1 MFLRFARNTEPMLDN
16 EKYILKRISLNDENA
31 FRELFRYY
39 YPRAEVFLG
48 KVISSR
54 EDVKDIAQNI
64 FIRVW
69 IMRAILPEINSFGAY
84 LYRMCR
90 NAAIDYVRS
99 RGITVPIPDDFDI
112 ASGDTADQLADARET
127 EMRMSRSVA
136 LLPEKRRKIFIMSR
150 VEGLSNA
157 EIAARLNISP
167 KTVENQITLA
177 LRQLRTIVSAIS
189 LLLVNFFR

>member
-1 MFLRFARNTEPMLDN
+1 MLLYLADMNN
-16 EKYILKRISLNDENA
+16 EKDILKRISLGDENA

-48 KVISSR
+48 KVIYSR
-54 EDVKDIAQNI
+54 EDVRDIAQNI

-69 IMRAILPEINSFGAY
+69 LMRAVLPEINSFGAY

-90 NAAIDYVRS
+90 NAAVDYMRS
-99 RGITVPIPDDFDI
+99 RGVSVPLPDDFDVV
-112 ASGDTADQLADARET
+112 SDSTADQFADARET
-127 EMRMSRSVA
+127 EMRISRSVA
-136 LLPEKRRKIFIMSR
+136 SLPGKRRKIFIMSR

-189 LLLVNFFR
+189 FLLVNFFR

>member
-1 MFLRFARNTEPMLDN
+1 MLLYLADMNN
-16 EKYILKRISLNDENA
+16 EKDILKRISLGDENA

-48 KVISSR
+48 KVIYSR
-54 EDVKDIAQNI
+54 EDIRDIAQNI

-69 IMRAILPEINSFGAY
+69 LMRAVLPEINSFGAY

-90 NAAIDYVRS
+90 NAAVDYMRS
-99 RGITVPIPDDFDI
+99 RGVSVPLPDDFDVV
-112 ASGDTADQLADARET
+112 SDSTADQFADARET
-127 EMRMSRSVA
+127 EMRISRSVA
-136 LLPEKRRKIFIMSR
+136 SLPGKRRKIFIMSR

-189 LLLVNFFR
+189 FLLVNFYR

>member
-1 MFLRFARNTEPMLDN
+1 MLLYLAKMNN
-16 EKYILKRISLNDENA
+16 EKDILKRISLGDENA

-48 KVISSR
+48 KVIYSR
-54 EDVKDIAQNI
+54 EDVRDIAQNI

-69 IMRAILPEINSFGAY
+69 LMRAVLPEINSFGAY

-90 NAAIDYVRS
+90 NAAVDYMRS
-99 RGITVPIPDDFDI
+99 RGVSVPLPDDFDVV
-112 ASGDTADQLADARET
+112 SDSTADQFADARET
-127 EMRMSRSVA
+127 EMRISRSVA
-136 LLPEKRRKIFIMSR
+136 SLPGKRRKIFIMSR

-189 LLLVNFFR
+189 FLLVNFYR

>member
-1 MFLRFARNTEPMLDN
+1 MLLYLTEMNN
-16 EKYILKRISLNDENA
+16 EKDILKRISLGDENA

-39 YPRAEVFLG
+39 FPRAEVFLG
-48 KVISSR
+48 KVIYSR
-54 EDVKDIAQNI
+54 EDVRDIAQNI

-69 IMRAILPEINSFGAY
+69 LMRAVLPEINSFGAY

-90 NAAIDYVRS
+90 NAALDYMRS
-99 RGITVPIPDDFDI
+99 RGGSVPLPDDFDVESDI
-112 ASGDTADQLADARET
+112 TADQFANARET
-127 EMRMSRSVA
+127 EMRISRSVA
-136 LLPEKRRKIFIMSR
+136 SLPGKRRKIFIMSR

>member
-1 MFLRFARNTEPMLDN
+1 MLLYLTEMNN
-16 EKYILKRISLNDENA
+16 EKDILKRISLGDENA

-39 YPRAEVFLG
+39 FPRAEVFLG
-48 KVISSR
+48 KVIYSR
-54 EDVKDIAQNI
+54 EDVRDIAQNI

-69 IMRAILPEINSFGAY
+69 LMRAVLPEINSFGAY

-90 NAAIDYVRS
+90 NAALDYMRS
-99 RGITVPIPDDFDI
+99 RGVSVPLPDDFDVESDI
-112 ASGDTADQLADARET
+112 TADQFANARET
-127 EMRMSRSVA
+127 EMRISRSVA
-136 LLPEKRRKIFIMSR
+136 SLPGKRRKIFIMSR

-189 LLLVNFFR
+189 FLLVNYFR

>member
-1 MFLRFARNTEPMLDN
+1 MDN
-16 EKYILKRISLNDENA
+16 EKDILGRIARSDETA

-54 EDVKDIAQNI
+54 EDVRDIAQNI

-69 IMRAILPEINSFGAY
+69 LMRAILPEINSFGAY

-90 NAAIDYVRS
+90 NAAIDYTRS
-99 RGITVPIPDDFDI
+99 RGVTVPLPDDFDVV
-112 ASGDTADQLADARET
+112 SDSTADQLYDMRET

-136 LLPEKRRKIFIMSR
+136 SLPEKRRKIFIMSR

-157 EIAARLNISP
+157 EIAARLNITP

>member
-1 MFLRFARNTEPMLDN
+1 MLLYLAKMNN
-16 EKYILKRISLNDENA
+16 EKDILKRISLGDENA

-48 KVISSR
+48 KVIYSR
-54 EDVKDIAQNI
+54 EDVRDIAQNI

-69 IMRAILPEINSFGAY
+69 LMRAVLPEINSFGAY

-90 NAAIDYVRS
+90 NAAVDYMRS
-99 RGITVPIPDDFDI
+99 RGVSVPLPDDFDVV
-112 ASGDTADQLADARET
+112 SDSTADQLADARET
-127 EMRMSRSVA
+127 EMRISRSVA
-136 LLPEKRRKIFIMSR
+136 SLPGKRRKIFIMSR

-189 LLLVNFFR
+189 FLLVNFFR

>member
-1 MFLRFARNTEPMLDN
+1 MLLYLAKMNN
-16 EKYILKRISLNDENA
+16 EKDILKRISLGDENA

-48 KVISSR
+48 KVIYSR
-54 EDVKDIAQNI
+54 EDIRDIAQNI

-69 IMRAILPEINSFGAY
+69 LMRAVLPEINSFGAY

-90 NAAIDYVRS
+90 NAAVDYMRS
-99 RGITVPIPDDFDI
+99 RGVSVPLPDDFDVV
-112 ASGDTADQLADARET
+112 SDSTADQFADARET
-127 EMRMSRSVA
+127 EMRISRSVA
-136 LLPEKRRKIFIMSR
+136 SLPGKRRKIFIMSR

-189 LLLVNFFR
+189 ILLVNYFR

>member
-1 MFLRFARNTEPMLDN
+1 M
-16 EKYILKRISLNDENA
+16 
-31 FRELFRYY
+31 
-39 YPRAEVFLG
+39 
-48 KVISSR
+48 
-54 EDVKDIAQNI
+54 
-64 FIRVW
+64 
-69 IMRAILPEINSFGAY
+69 
-84 LYRMCR
+84 
-90 NAAIDYVRS
+90 
-99 RGITVPIPDDFDI
+99 PIPDDFDI
-112 ASGDTADQLADARET
+112 ASGHTADQLADARET

>member
-1 MFLRFARNTEPMLDN
+1 MNN
-16 EKYILKRISLNDENA
+16 EKDILKRISLGDENA

-48 KVISSR
+48 KVIYSR
-54 EDVKDIAQNI
+54 EDVRDIAQNV

-69 IMRAILPEINSFGAY
+69 LMRAVLPEINSFGAY

-90 NAAIDYVRS
+90 NAAVDYMRS
-99 RGITVPIPDDFDI
+99 RGVSVPLPDDFDVV
-112 ASGDTADQLADARET
+112 SDSTADQFADARET
-127 EMRMSRSVA
+127 EMRISRSVA
-136 LLPEKRRKIFIMSR
+136 SLPGKRRKIFIMSR

-189 LLLVNFFR
+189 FLLVNYFR

>member
-1 MFLRFARNTEPMLDN
+1 MLLYLAEMNN
-16 EKYILKRISLNDENA
+16 EKDILKRISLGDENA

-39 YPRAEVFLG
+39 FPRAEVFLG
-48 KVISSR
+48 KVIYSR
-54 EDVKDIAQNI
+54 EDVRDIAQNI

-69 IMRAILPEINSFGAY
+69 LMRAVLPEINSFGAY

-90 NAAIDYVRS
+90 NAALDYMRS
-99 RGITVPIPDDFDI
+99 RGVSVPLPDDFDVESDI
-112 ASGDTADQLADARET
+112 TADQFANARET
-127 EMRMSRSVA
+127 EMRISRSVA
-136 LLPEKRRKIFIMSR
+136 SLPGKRRKIFIMSR